1 MAGETKFIKGKI
13 QATKKTSQIT
23 KAMNMVSASKLKQA
37 QKAIENYMTFIEKI
51 EDIIRNLV
59 KSGECLHPLL
69 EQRDVN
75 KTCYIIVTSERGLAG
90 PFNNNIYKTLS
101 SVVKENDLVLSFGGR
116 GYNYIK
122 TKYNLF
128 TDNQGE
134 QPLVILRDD
143 VRFDDI
149 INPLIMVI
157 EKYLQGEF
165 DCVKVIYNHYVNTL
179 TQTVSIKQVLPVE
192 VKIDEDDESNLIYDF
207 EGGIDNILD
216 KVLPIYIENIVYG
229 LMLDSK
235 ASEHASR
242 MTAMRSATD
251 NASAIISELE
261 LMYNRARQAAIT
273 LELTDIIG
281 GANATS

>member
-122 TKYNLF
+122 NKYNLL
-128 TDNQGE
+128 TNNNNE

-149 INPLIMVI
+149 IEPLIMVI
-157 EKYLQGEF
+157 ERYLQGEI

-179 TQTVSIKQVLPVE
+179 TQNVLIKQVLPVE
-192 VKIDEDDESNLIYDF
+192 IKIDDDVSNSIYDF

-281 GANATS
+281 GASATS

>member
-37 QKAIENYMTFIEKI
+37 QKAIENYISFIEKI
-51 EDIIRNLV
+51 EDILRNLV

-69 EQRDVN
+69 EQREVK

-90 PFNNNIYKTLS
+90 PFNNNIYKTLKSLIS
-101 SVVKENDLVLSFGGR
+101 SDDYVLSFGGR

-122 TKYNLF
+122 NKYNCLS
-128 TDNQGE
+128 NE
-134 QPLVILRDD
+134 VVILRDD

-157 EKYLQGEF
+157 EKYLLGEF

-179 TQTVSIKQVLPVE
+179 TQAVTVKQVLPIE
-192 VKIDEDDESNLIYDF
+192 ITIDENDEEYHSIYDF

-229 LMLDSK
+229 LILDSK

-251 NASAIISELE
+251 NASEIIQELE
-261 LMYNRARQAAIT
+261 LMYNRARQQAIT

-281 GANATS
+281 GANATNN